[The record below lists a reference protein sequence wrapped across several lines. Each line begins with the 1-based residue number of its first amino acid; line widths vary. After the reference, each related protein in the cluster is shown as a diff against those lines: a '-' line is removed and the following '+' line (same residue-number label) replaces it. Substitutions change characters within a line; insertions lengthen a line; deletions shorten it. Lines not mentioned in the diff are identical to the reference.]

1 MNLSVWEGLN
11 FTAIDFETAN
21 EKRGSVIQVGVTR
34 VEDGQVVDTAVKPIK
49 LHSSLYRF
57 AVRNVAV
64 HGLDASYVRR
74 ADPWPQILDWILE
87 FAGDPTHLV
96 AHNASV
102 ERSCIDQACAVWGLP
117 ASPMK
122 YLDTMA
128 LAKAE
133 VPGIDPG
140 YAGGYGLEPLALHF
154 GVPDFGHHDAGED
167 ALATA
172 RLALR
177 IAELT
182 QAPTTRELW
191 RNAGSMKPKASP
203 RTQTV
208 RKQYVP

>member
-1 MNLSVWEGLN
+1 MNRAVWEGLN

-21 EKRGSVIQVGVTR
+21 EKRGSVIQVGVAR
-34 VEDGQVVDTAVKPIK
+34 VEDGQVIDTAVRAIKP
-49 LHSSLYRF
+49 HASLYRF
-57 AVRNVAV
+57 APRNLAV
-64 HGLDASYVRR
+64 HGLDAAYVRR
-74 ADPWPQILDWILE
+74 APDWPEVHDWILN
-87 FAGDPTHLV
+87 FAGNPTHLV

-102 ERSCIDQACAVWGLP
+102 ERSCIDQACTVWGLP

-133 VPGIDPG
+133 VPAIDPA
-140 YAGGYGLEPLALHF
+140 YAGGFGLEPLARHF
-154 GVPDFGHHDAGED
+154 GIPDFGHHDAGED

-177 IAELT
+177 IAELI

-191 RNAGSMKPKASP
+191 RKAGSMKPKSSP
-203 RTQTV
+203 RTHTV
-208 RKQYVP
+208 RRQFAR